1 MDETTLKL
9 LIGVLSSLILI
20 LVTALKMSHDRYREI
35 KLKLSD
41 KKYETYSE
49 IIATLSVC

>member
-1 MDETTLKL
+1 MDEQTLKL
-9 LIGVLSSLILI
+9 IIGLLSGLILI
-20 LVTALKMSHDRYREI
+20 LVTVIKMSHDRYREI

-49 IIATLSVC
+49 IIIECD